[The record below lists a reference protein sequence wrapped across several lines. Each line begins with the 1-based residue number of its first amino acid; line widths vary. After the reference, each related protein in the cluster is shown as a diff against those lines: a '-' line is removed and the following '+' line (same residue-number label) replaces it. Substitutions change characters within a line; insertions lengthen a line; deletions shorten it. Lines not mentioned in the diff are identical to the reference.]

1 MWEHAQPGV
10 LTALPA
16 GMVRSVK
23 HPRQLKV
30 QSIAAGHQRNL
41 RPDDRLAAYRAQRA
55 AGPTE
60 VDDMEVR
67 AMAARV
73 LNMSERTVI
82 TVEDIDSDSDTD
94 DDTQGNAGKGDDVRP
109 AEALLPGTVEVDCKR
124 MTVQELFEHFGQAGE
139 HGLGETQ
146 ILAALSANGVQE
158 SEAFMHDIL
167 NTFDLDGNGRLDLEE
182 FTQMHA
188 IVSMRARL
196 SKARKAA
203 RIVHQG
209 V

>member
-1 MWEHAQPGV
+1 MDAGEADAKNTFDLLLAAHLVEELGGYQAV
-10 LTALPA
+10 VALYQKDA
-16 GMVRSVK
+16 KRMQAMLVK
-23 HPRQLKV
+23 DGSLEQEE
-30 QSIAAGHQRNL
+30 
-41 RPDDRLAAYRAQRA
+41 PDDLFA
-55 AGPTE
+55 
-60 VDDMEVR
+60 
-67 AMAARV
+67 
-73 LNMSERTVI
+73 S
-82 TVEDIDSDSDTD
+82 
-94 DDTQGNAGKGDDVRP
+94 TQGNAKKGDDVRP

-139 HGLGETQ
+139 HGLGEPQ

-203 RIVHQG
+203 PLAARRSDTLMRMLD
-209 V
+209 